1 MPREFEYEVVKTYGS
16 LSESDKGWKKEIK
29 LISWNNREP
38 KYDIREWSPD
48 GEKMGK
54 GVTLSPQKTSRRDP
68 RRVTSIERI
77 VRKGN
82 FFALFK
88 PCVFDKSARAAYNR

>member
-38 KYDIREWSPD
+38 KYDIRE
-48 GEKMGK
+48 
-54 GVTLSPQKTSRRDP
+54 
-68 RRVTSIERI
+68 
-77 VRKGN
+77 
-82 FFALFK
+82 
-88 PCVFDKSARAAYNR
+88 